1 MPDRGQLRQVSEEY
15 TLGPKLM
22 LVRGL
27 VRIVPVVA
35 YYFSLQLPSSVSQP
49 HTSIIF
55 WPRTPVSFLEEAKF
69 WELWSCRNA
78 HSKPRFDWGS

>member
-27 VRIVPVVA
+27 VKCDPAVA
-35 YYFSLQLPSSVSQP
+35 YHFCLSLSATFSQP

-55 WPRTPVSFLEEAKF
+55 GPSHTPH
-69 WELWSCRNA
+69 N
-78 HSKPRFDWGS
+78 